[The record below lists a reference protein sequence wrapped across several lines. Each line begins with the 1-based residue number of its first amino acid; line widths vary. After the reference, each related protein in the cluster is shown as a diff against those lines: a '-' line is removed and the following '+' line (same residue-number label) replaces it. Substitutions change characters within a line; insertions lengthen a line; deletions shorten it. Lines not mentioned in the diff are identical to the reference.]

1 MANSKKPAFNP
12 GISIATSPLTKLA
25 NKTELK
31 LRPSSKPG
39 METISAAEPMVGRKN
54 KKKST
59 RTKTQEKGPYMNP
72 ELRIGIDFNS
82 DFSSSEDFNKDNSQG
97 NKIGLFPSKRADKIN
112 FDYVESNPLS
122 VMQLEDNLTSQNF
135 PTSSATLKNSIKLTW
150 NLASYARNFEFTA
163 YGSIWNTHLKI
174 IFERYSREIVS
185 KIRSKIIDT
194 WTESNFKSY
203 LSTVVS
209 LMEFYYCV
217 DSILAYEGSDT
228 DPDRNSVL
236 LEMKTQYSDFDILVK
251 HDEARR
257 ILKNCWLPDKFSALI
272 MWTYQNYKYG
282 EGSQCGNYR
291 MFPNNALFAYRDDPF
306 DAADLLIKYNQLILS
321 VTTITN
327 RNIISLLSQTYPKGI
342 IGNLPSSCSQSVYD
356 AKHHEMYINQGIIW
370 PNDDLS
376 GMIGFPNNTDYDL
389 YSSKFGAETAG
400 CFPFVLNATYDASAG
415 DFVNGA
421 LIPIQQIT
429 NQAGVLLPSADWEY
443 QTNKFY
449 AYNNTPGSDLFR
461 VYPRNWDIYSTIMPC
476 NDTHTMNVKLTE
488 LLPAAGRG
496 GCISMSKGEFQN
508 LYFNTNQARLI
519 VMREFL
525 NAMFYLK

>member
-12 GISIATSPLTKLA
+12 GIPIATSPLTKLA

-72 ELRIGIDFNS
+72 EFKIGIDFNS
-82 DFSSSEDFNKDNSQG
+82 DFSSSEDFNKDTSQG
-97 NKIGLFPSKRADKIN
+97 NKIGLFPSKRAEKIN

-122 VMQLEDNLTSQNF
+122 IMQLEDNIMGVTFPPGATTSR
-135 PTSSATLKNSIKLTW
+135 ASIKLTW
-150 NLASYARNFEFTA
+150 NLASYARNFEFTW

-194 WTESNFKSY
+194 WTENNFKSY
-203 LSTVVS
+203 LSSVVS

-236 LEMKTQYSDFDILVK
+236 LEMKTQYSNFDILVK

-291 MFPNNALFAYRDDPF
+291 MFPNNSLFAYKGEPF
-306 DAADLLIKYNQLILS
+306 YPADLIVKYNQLILN
-321 VTTITN
+321 VTTIAN

-356 AKHHEMYINQGIIW
+356 AKHHEMYINQGIMW
-370 PNDDLS
+370 PSDDMA
-376 GMIGFPNNTDYDL
+376 GIVGFPNNTDYDL
-389 YSSKFGAETAG
+389 YSSKFSAEAAG
-400 CFPFVLNATYDASAG
+400 CFPFVLNATYDPSAG

-421 LIPIQQIT
+421 LIPIQQTT
-429 NQAGVLLPSADWEY
+429 NQGGVLLPSADWIY

-449 AYNNTPGSDLFR
+449 AYNATPGSDLFE
-461 VYPRNWDIYSTIMPC
+461 VVPRNWSDLGAAMPTG
-476 NDTHTMNVKLTE
+476 DTHTMHIIRTE
-488 LLPAAGRG
+488 LLPAGGRG
-496 GCISMSKGEFQN
+496 GCNSMSKGEFQN
-508 LYFNTNQARLI
+508 LYFNTNKARLI